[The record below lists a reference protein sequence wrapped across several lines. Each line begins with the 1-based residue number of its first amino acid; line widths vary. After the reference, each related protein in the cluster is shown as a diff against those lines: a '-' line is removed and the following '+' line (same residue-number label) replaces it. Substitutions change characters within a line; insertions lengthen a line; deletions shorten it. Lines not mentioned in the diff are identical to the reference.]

1 MNGYP
6 IHLEDAAAFFGGN
19 RPPALPADTPAPD
32 WDVLVDRAVALDG
45 SRHPVA
51 AVREIL
57 VREHRR
63 LGAAD
68 SLTARLAA
76 IGPDTV
82 YVVAGQQAG
91 LFGGPLYT
99 LYKALHAIRLA
110 ERLSEA
116 TGRPVL
122 PLFWV
127 ASDDHDLDE
136 IRHHTI
142 RGATTPAI
150 IDYLP
155 GGTEPGTPVS
165 GLVLDDGIAGA
176 VDRLAASL
184 PPGDRADALHAL
196 IAACWHPGDRWADA
210 FSRQILRLPGLDGLA
225 VIDPAWPGMKALFR
239 DVFRAEIAEPGRST
253 AILNEAADSADTS
266 RERRR
271 ALRRPEGATNLFL
284 LEGGRREAVYVDG
297 DGFRAGEARFTA
309 GEFAALI
316 ETEPDRVSP
325 AAALRPLCQDAA
337 LPVAATIA
345 GPGERIYLS
354 QAAALYDM
362 FGISRSI
369 LWPRASFTVVEP
381 RILRTADKEGLDPAA
396 LFLDPARLLKELAT
410 ESLPPDTAA
419 AFDTLT
425 AAVRDG
431 FDNLARAVRAI
442 DPTLGVTVDSE
453 AGKSLHGIDRLRDKA
468 ARASNAADERLSD
481 RLRAA
486 SAFLLPEGG
495 PQERRYGIDAIW
507 SFLGPEGI
515 AALRILS
522 SPGEERHRIVLPG
535 NAPAG

>member
-1 MNGYP
+1 MSGYP
-6 IHLEDAAAFFGGN
+6 IHLEDAAAFFGGD

-32 WDVLVDRAVALDG
+32 WDALVDRAAGLDG

-51 AVREIL
+51 EVREIL

-76 IGPDTV
+76 ICPDTV

-110 ERLSEA
+110 ERLSESA
-116 TGRPVL
+116 GRPVL

-136 IRHHTI
+136 IRRHTI
-142 RGATTPAI
+142 RGATAPAV

-155 GGTEPGTPVS
+155 DGTEPGTPVS
-165 GLVLDDGIAGA
+165 ALVLDDGIAGA
-176 VDRLAASL
+176 ADRLAASL
-184 PPGDRADALHAL
+184 PPGDRADAWRAL
-196 IAACWHPGDRWADA
+196 IAACWRPGDRWADA
-210 FSRQILRLPGLDGLA
+210 FARQLLCLPGLEGLA

-253 AILNEAADSADTS
+253 AILNEAADSVDTS

-284 LEGGRREAVYVDG
+284 LADGHRETVYVDG
-297 DGFRAGEARFTA
+297 DGFRAGKVRLTA

-316 ETEPDRVSP
+316 ETEPDRISP

-345 GPGERIYLS
+345 GPGERMYLT
-354 QAAALYDM
+354 QTAALYDL

-369 LWPRASFTVVEP
+369 IWPRASFTVVEP
-381 RILRTADKEGLDPAA
+381 RILRAADKEGLDPAS
-396 LFLDPARLLKELAT
+396 LFRNPDRLLKELAA

-419 AFDTLT
+419 AFDALS

-442 DPTLGVTVDSE
+442 DPTLGASVDNE
-453 AGKSLHGIDRLRDKA
+453 TGKSLHGIDRLRDKA
-468 ARASNAADERLSD
+468 ARAGKAADERLAD

-495 PQERRYGIDAIW
+495 PQERRYGIDAVW

-515 AALRILS
+515 AALRTLS

-535 NAPAG
+535 GAPAK